1 MSKRMKLS
9 SLGIALLV
17 TTLLSPL
24 PLSAEDPNE
33 MAGIAVGLTAGN
45 MWFVPIKAIS
55 VVMGVTAGAAS
66 FVLSG
71 GNAELTQ
78 QIWQDTTQGPYLITP
93 EVAQKAVGDRPEL
106 QRK

>member
-1 MSKRMKLS
+1 MFKRMKLS
-9 SLGIALLV
+9 ALGIALLV
-17 TTLLSPL
+17 ATLLSPL
-24 PLSAEDPNE
+24 PVSAADPNE
-33 MAGIAVGLTAGN
+33 MAGIAVGLAAGN

-55 VVMGVTAGAAS
+55 VVMGVTAGAVS

-93 EVAQKAVGDRPEL
+93 EVAQKAIGERPEIK
-106 QRK
+106 RE